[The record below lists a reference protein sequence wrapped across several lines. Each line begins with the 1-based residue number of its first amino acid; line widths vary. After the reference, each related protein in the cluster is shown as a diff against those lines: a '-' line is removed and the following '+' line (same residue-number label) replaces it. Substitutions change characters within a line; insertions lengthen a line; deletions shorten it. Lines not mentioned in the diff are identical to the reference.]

1 MRLVYLV
8 ASWGVSPTSILCTV
22 HALNGVNCVI
32 SFTNIAWLK
41 CIIFYMIIVI
51 DIYIYIYVF
60 GLLIY
65 LLI

>member
-41 CIIFYMIIVI
+41 CIKMHYFLY
-51 DIYIYIYVF
+51 DYSN
-60 GLLIY
+60 
-65 LLI
+65 